1 MIGRFLGDIP
11 DVSGRT
17 DRYRRARVPGPGVG
31 AHEGSQMM
39 VRSDPRDLVRAVV
52 LADYRPFE
60 ASIEI
65 VKEKRA
71 GKDAAFAVS
80 LEDRDGAQRRGVIG
94 LRRHHGGTWQQ
105 SGDFMGSAHVNGD
118 RDLWMTRGGWASD
131 DSRERAMFGGWVAD
145 PAAVSARLIDA
156 EGRCVDDDP
165 VTDGVV
171 LFMWKGAVDLR
182 NARLELLDAQQ
193 RVVRAGPAH

>member
-1 MIGRFLGDIP
+1 
-11 DVSGRT
+11 
-17 DRYRRARVPGPGVG
+17 
-31 AHEGSQMM
+31 
-39 VRSDPRDLVRAVV
+39 
-52 LADYRPFE
+52 
-60 ASIEI
+60 
-65 VKEKRA
+65 
-71 GKDAAFAVS
+71 
-80 LEDRDGAQRRGVIG
+80 
-94 LRRHHGGTWQQ
+94 
-105 SGDFMGSAHVNGD
+105 
-118 RDLWMTRGGWASD
+118 
-131 DSRERAMFGGWVAD
+131 MFGGWVAD